1 VDETITPNKV
11 LALVASAIPEDL
23 RTDIIIVGS
32 LAASYQLLRDS
43 AQAVRTKDVD
53 GMVAPHAR
61 AMQSAI
67 RVTDRLLGEGWKPQA
82 SADYD
87 LPGTEKTPDDR
98 LAVVRLRP
106 PGTDAWFLE
115 LLGAPPRV
123 AHEANTSGRGRSR
136 LQTSGGHFE
145 LPSFAYLGLVQFE
158 PTMSEYGVRIALP
171 EMMAL
176 ANLLHHPTIGE
187 AEMGQLFSGRKI
199 KRANKDLGRVVAL
212 AFLADQQDEN
222 VLETWGPRWQLALN
236 EMAPDQGGQLLS
248 KASSGLHALLG
259 NSSDIE
265 QALHTVNN
273 GLLSATPMRAE
284 QFVIALRRLL
294 QALP

>member
-1 VDETITPNKV
+1 MDDTLTPNKV
-11 LALVASAIPEDL
+11 LASVASAIPENL
-23 RTDIIIVGS
+23 RADIIIVGS

-43 AQAVRTKDVD
+43 EQAVRTKDID

-61 AMQSAI
+61 AIQSAT
-67 RVTDRLLGEGWKPQA
+67 RVTDRLLREGWEPQA

-98 LAVVRLRP
+98 LAVVRLKP

-115 LLGAPPRV
+115 LLGAPPTV
-123 AHEANTSGRGRSR
+123 AIEASTSGRGRSR
-136 LQTSGGHFE
+136 LQTSAGHFE
-145 LPSFAYLGLVQFE
+145 LPNFAYLGLVQFE
-158 PTMSEYGVRIALP
+158 PTMSKYGVRIALP

-176 ANLLHHPTIGE
+176 ANLLHHPSIGE
-187 AEMGQLFSGRKI
+187 AQMGQLFSGRKI

-222 VLETWGPRWQLALN
+222 VLETWGTRWQFALN
-236 EMAPDQGGQLLS
+236 EMAPDQAAHLLTR
-248 KASSGLHALLG
+248 APSGLHALLG
-259 NSSDIE
+259 SSSDIE
-265 QALHTVNN
+265 QALHTINH
-273 GLLSATPMRAE
+273 GLLSATPIRAE